1 MSFAKWS
8 WLEGLAGAW
17 FGFLYH
23 TSIFGLLVQGMFLAH
38 VPLWPKR
45 GTFNLEPS
53 SPVSFL
59 SLHVANG
66 LAQAVIVSFCSAPVF
81 SAYIVFVARAA
92 TYDANVRC
100 RSSTKPGTGKQNTA
114 TQHTRMAANCACC
127 LPCHLPGFM
136 PWQVTGK
143 PEAFSSR
150 ESSAVACSADFFL
163 AGAKTSL
170 EAYACEDIWNSWQRN
185 WNTHM

>member
-1 MSFAKWS
+1 MCPLICLNSTFSSPVNVLCKMKLTRRSCWS
-8 WLEGLAGAW
+8 MIWLPIPHKHFWAARSRYVSCACALMTQEGNL
-17 FGFLYH
+17 
-23 TSIFGLLVQGMFLAH
+23 Q
-38 VPLWPKR
+38 
-45 GTFNLEPS
+45 LEPS

-136 PWQVTGK
+136 P
-143 PEAFSSR
+143 
-150 ESSAVACSADFFL
+150 
-163 AGAKTSL
+163 
-170 EAYACEDIWNSWQRN
+170 
-185 WNTHM
+185 